1 MDYEIPKFEINISK
15 RKSIVAK
22 QLQDLKKTQEREEDW
37 NTLERL
43 SQLMI
48 PKTTS
53 TTARVYKLN
62 VPNTKFYYTVFL
74 SENQP

>member
-1 MDYEIPKFEINISK
+1 MDYEIPKFEVNISK

-22 QLQDLKKTQEREEDW
+22 QTQDLKKTQEQEEDW

-43 SQLMI
+43 SQLML

-53 TTARVYKLN
+53 TTARV
-62 VPNTKFYYTVFL
+62 
-74 SENQP
+74 